1 MRQLG
6 DAAVLLDVYGGHREA
21 QALARSIRA
30 GDVVPGATTVGVI
43 GPAER
48 LLYEASTRRPMTH
61 EIPIVFDGEDLESLG
76 LSTAEVARDL
86 GGRELEVAWL
96 GFMPGFAYLVGLPDR
111 YSQLV
116 RRASPRTQVPAGAF
130 AVAGGYAGI
139 YPVASP
145 GGWNLLGRTNVK
157 CFDPEEP
164 PHALFQP
171 GDHVRLVATDSLD
184 PLPPRSRR
192 PLAGSG
198 LEVLEA
204 GPLLMIEDLGRKGA
218 GSLGVPRAG
227 AANPCYL
234 RIANTAVGNI
244 DSAAALE
251 LTSPTRLR
259 ATKDLLLALV
269 GGASLVIDGTR
280 LPSGTVAA
288 AGAGQEV
295 SVGPVRSGARA
306 VLAISGGLMTPSYF
320 NSRSADAVSGI
331 PPGPLVAGDRLEV
344 GARPERARLRFAV
357 PESGRRGQPVRL
369 RAIAGPDEVD
379 LRVLEGTWAVD
390 LQSDRTGVRLS
401 RGAGAPRDA
410 PSSRDGAAEAVESH
424 AVVPG
429 AIQIPPS
436 GEPVILGPDCG
447 PVGGYSV
454 AATVITADLWR
465 IGTLAPADLLEVD
478 LVTLADAA
486 VARDRL
492 ERVIAE
498 ATSGWYPTTVA

>member
-6 DAAVLLDVYGGHREA
+6 DAAVLLDVDGGHREA

-30 GDVVPGATTVGVI
+30 CDVVPGATTVGVI

-204 GPLLMIEDLGRKGA
+204 GPLLMM
-218 GSLGVPRAG
+218 
-227 AANPCYL
+227 
-234 RIANTAVGNI
+234 RI
-244 DSAAALE
+244 
-251 LTSPTRLR
+251 
-259 ATKDLLLALV
+259 
-269 GGASLVIDGTR
+269 
-280 LPSGTVAA
+280 
-288 AGAGQEV
+288 
-295 SVGPVRSGARA
+295 SVGKAPVRSVCLEPERRTPAT
-306 VLAISGGLMTPSYF
+306 SGSQIR
-320 NSRSADAVSGI
+320 RSATST
-331 PPGPLVAGDRLEV
+331 PQLPSSSPRQPGCEPLKTCCWPLWAKPHSSSTVPGCRRARSQ
-344 GARPERARLRFAV
+344 RPERARLRLRRARERETGTTSAPTRDRRTGRGRSARARGDV
-357 PESGRRGQPVRL
+357 GGRLAERSNRRAPESRRRRSPR
-369 RAIAGPDEVD
+369 RPFIA
-379 LRVLEGTWAVD
+379 RR
-390 LQSDRTGVRLS
+390 S
-401 RGAGAPRDA
+401 
-410 PSSRDGAAEAVESH
+410 AEAVESH

-436 GEPVILGPDCG
+436 GG
-447 PVGGYSV
+447 PVGGYPV
-454 AATVITADLWR
+454 AATVITGTFGASAPSLLR
-465 IGTLAPADLLEVD
+465 I
-478 LVTLADAA
+478 
-486 VARDRL
+486 
-492 ERVIAE
+492 
-498 ATSGWYPTTVA
+498 S